1 MIYETLIMPA
11 LNVNNYANKTYY
23 FMLRFLMLIVLFAS
37 TENDFLNNYNFSI
50 YVWTYLF
57 LLSHVCSFPV
67 LF

>member
-37 TENDFLNNYNFSI
+37 IPKTTF
-50 YVWTYLF
+50 
-57 LLSHVCSFPV
+57 
-67 LF
+67 